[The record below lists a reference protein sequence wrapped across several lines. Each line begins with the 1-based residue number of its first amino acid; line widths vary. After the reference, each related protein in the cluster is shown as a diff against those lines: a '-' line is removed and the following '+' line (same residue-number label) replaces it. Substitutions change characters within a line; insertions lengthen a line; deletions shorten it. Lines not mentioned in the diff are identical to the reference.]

1 MSKMCALVGAV
12 ARPESVYAKTAV
24 KSESVYVNPTAVRY
38 VRPGSNGH
46 SLVYFANDQSIT
58 VAMNVEEVVC
68 ALDVAMNVDH
78 T

>member
-38 VRPGSNGH
+38 VRP
-46 SLVYFANDQSIT
+46 LERTFT
-58 VAMNVEEVVC
+58 RLFCE
-68 ALDVAMNVDH
+68 
-78 T
+78 